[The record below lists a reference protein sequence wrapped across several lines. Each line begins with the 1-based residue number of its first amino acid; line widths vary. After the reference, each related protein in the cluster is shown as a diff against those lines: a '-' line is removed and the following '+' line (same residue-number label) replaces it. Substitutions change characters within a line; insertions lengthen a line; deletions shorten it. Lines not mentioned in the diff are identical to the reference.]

1 MAARSAG
8 SLSSGDT
15 GDVEVRKTTQV
26 VYVLRDLLYTLAL
39 GIFGWVLADFGGFIA
54 FPLPAV
60 GSFFKDFWNL
70 FFVSLLLFAF
80 GVELV
85 FCPGRIRPSDEV
97 RIPWR
102 RWKGMLMEANL
113 VPAIFCARLDVL
125 QISRADTIRII
136 GIFFLAVSMVVTV
149 FYGVV
154 RSRQIKES
162 GEDSFSTRGI
172 YRYIRYPEYL
182 AQLLYSLFVA
192 LFFRSCVGLIV
203 TLLLVRSLV
212 IKTGKL
218 DRSLDQKYLDGW
230 MKYCQTSKRL
240 IPFLI

>member
-1 MAARSAG
+1 
-8 SLSSGDT
+8 
-15 GDVEVRKTTQV
+15 
-26 VYVLRDLLYTLAL
+26 
-39 GIFGWVLADFGGFIA
+39 
-54 FPLPAV
+54 
-60 GSFFKDFWNL
+60 
-70 FFVSLLLFAF
+70 
-80 GVELV
+80 
-85 FCPGRIRPSDEV
+85 
-97 RIPWR
+97 
-102 RWKGMLMEANL
+102 
-113 VPAIFCARLDVL
+113 
-125 QISRADTIRII
+125 
-136 GIFFLAVSMVVTV
+136 
-149 FYGVV
+149 VV

-192 LFFRSCVGLIV
+192 LFFRSWVGLIV
-203 TLLLVRSLV
+203 TLLLARSLV